1 MQREME
7 SIMSRVDSRD
17 VDLVDADGEV
27 AALVDRAKQATL
39 WRVEDPRASQ
49 MQDELARREV
59 RVMRNYRPKLLREGT
74 AAARIRS
81 EVLDVL
87 NTGPGAEESKVF
99 WDGCGAGR
107 RLNLKGE
114 VPDEVGRNL
123 YTRR

>member
-17 VDLVDADGEV
+17 VDLVDADSEV

-59 RVMRNYRPKLLREGT
+59 RVMRNYRPKLLQEGA

>member
-99 WDGCGAGR
+99 WDGCGVGR
-107 RLNLKGE
+107 RSNLKGE
-114 VPDEVGRNL
+114 VLDEVGRNL

>member
-7 SIMSRVDSRD
+7 TIMSRVDSRD

-27 AALVDRAKQATL
+27 AALVDRAKQVTL

-59 RVMRNYRPKLLREGT
+59 RVIRNYRPKLLREGK

>member
-49 MQDELARREV
+49 MQDELTRREV

>member
-27 AALVDRAKQATL
+27 AALVDRAKQVTL
-39 WRVEDPRASQ
+39 WRVEDPPASQ

-74 AAARIRS
+74 ATARIRS
-81 EVLDVL
+81 EMLDVL

-99 WDGCGAGR
+99 WDGCGAG
-107 RLNLKGE
+107 
-114 VPDEVGRNL
+114 
-123 YTRR
+123 

>member
-27 AALVDRAKQATL
+27 AALVDRAKQVTL
-39 WRVEDPRASQ
+39 WRVEDPPASQ
-49 MQDELARREV
+49 IQDELARREV

-74 AAARIRS
+74 ATARIRS

-87 NTGPGAEESKVF
+87 NTGPGAEESKMF

-107 RLNLKGE
+107 RSNLKGE